1 MRYFPIL
8 DFQYVVIGLFL
19 GIIAVAVLFTAFYTY
34 SRPGTAEGGKKD
46 LEEYAEGI
54 RGDHNPIPPV
64 VALVLLGVASFA
76 LIYAFVVGI
85 KGPAF

>member
-8 DFQYVVIGLFL
+8 DFQYVVIGLSL

-34 SRPGTAEGGKKD
+34 GRPGTLEGGKKG
-46 LEEYAEGI
+46 LAEYAEGI

-64 VALVLLGVASFA
+64 VALVLLGVAAFA
-76 LIYAFVVGI
+76 LIYAFMVGI

>member
-19 GIIAVAVLFTAFYTY
+19 GLMTVAVLFMAFYTY
-34 SRPGTAEGGKKD
+34 NRRGAAQGDKKD

-85 KGPAF
+85 RGPAF